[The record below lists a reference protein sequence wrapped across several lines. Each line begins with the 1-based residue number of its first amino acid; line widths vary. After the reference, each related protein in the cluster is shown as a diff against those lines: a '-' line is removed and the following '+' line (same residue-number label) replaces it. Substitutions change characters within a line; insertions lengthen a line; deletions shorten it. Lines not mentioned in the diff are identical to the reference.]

1 MDYNILFHHTAER
14 EYIKAYQWYEEH
26 LKGLGDRFSRSVEKQ
41 IKLISKNPEHYQLKK
56 RNCRESKVDV
66 FPYIIVYKIYQKT
79 NDILVLAVFHTSRK
93 PGKKTRK

>member
-1 MDYNILFHHTAER
+1 MSYAVRFHPAAED

-26 LKGLGDRFSRSVEKQ
+26 LAGLGDRFSRAVERQ

-66 FPYIIVYKIYQKT
+66 FPYVLVYKVYEKT
-79 NDILVLAVFHTSRK
+79 NDILIVAVFHTSRK
-93 PGKKTRK
+93 PGKKYRK